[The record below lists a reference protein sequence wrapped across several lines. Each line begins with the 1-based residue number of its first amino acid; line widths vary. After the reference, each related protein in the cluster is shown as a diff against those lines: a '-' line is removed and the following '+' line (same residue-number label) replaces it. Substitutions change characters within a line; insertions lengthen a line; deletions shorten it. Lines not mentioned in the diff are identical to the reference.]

1 MNKRQVHIFT
11 DAEVLDK
18 FQRLYSGCLTKFV
31 CRAIFLAVK
40 DKHYADNHTSCHYYA
55 Y

>member
-11 DAEVLDK
+11 DSENLDK

-31 CRAIFLAVK
+31 CRAISLAIK
-40 DKHYADNHTSCHYYA
+40 DKAFFNTVFFSEVDL
-55 Y
+55 